1 MIIRIIILAI
11 NLGIG
16 AFVFY
21 RCGRQSAYNNL
32 VRAYKKVCQSEER
45 LWRAIDM
52 LEQKNT
58 CDGKEEN
65 K

>member
-1 MIIRIIILAI
+1 MIVNIIMLVI
-11 NLGIG
+11 NLVIG

-21 RCGRQSAYNNL
+21 RCGRQSTYYDL
-32 VRAYKKVCQSEER
+32 MSEYKRVCQQNEK
-45 LWRAIDM
+45 LWHLIED
-52 LEQKNT
+52 NS